1 MFFLNTKLII
11 VLSIIVLYGYFIYNS
26 IILYYK
32 DSGLVVYG
40 AAIYSEGSQFKFP
53 E

>member
-1 MFFLNTKLII
+1 MDTLFII
-11 VLSIIVLYGYFIYNS
+11 VLF
-26 IILYYK
+26 LYYK